1 MVEAGI
7 AAETRDA
14 LAALGH
20 EVEAWP
26 RRTRKA
32 GSLCAIRMDAESGFL
47 HAGADNRRAGYAMGR

>member
-20 EVEAWP
+20 DVEAWP
-26 RRTRKA
+26 LRTRKA
-32 GSLCAIRMDAESGFL
+32 GSLCAIRMDAETGFL